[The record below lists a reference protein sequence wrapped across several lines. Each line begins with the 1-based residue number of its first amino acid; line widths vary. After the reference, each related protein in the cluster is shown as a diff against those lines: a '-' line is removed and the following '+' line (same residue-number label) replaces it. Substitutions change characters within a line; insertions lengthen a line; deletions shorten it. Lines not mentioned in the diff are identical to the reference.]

1 MRAQQLEQT
10 KGLKDKL
17 SCEIG
22 CHLIIPS
29 ELNDVTVEICY
40 DRWLGRENLNISK
53 RNIESLVR
61 YKLNQ
66 ILTHPDHIA

>member
-1 MRAQQLEQT
+1 MSALQLERT
-10 KGLKDKL
+10 RGLKDEL
-17 SCEIG
+17 SREIG

-29 ELNDVTVEICY
+29 ELNNVTIEIRH
-40 DRWLGRENLNISK
+40 DRWLRRENLNISK

-66 ILTHPDHIA
+66 ILTHPVHIA

>member
-29 ELNDVTVEICY
+29 ELNNVTIEIRH
-40 DRWLGRENLNISK
+40 DRWLRKENLNISK

-61 YKLNQ
+61 NKLNQ
-66 ILTHPDHIA
+66 ILIHPDHIA